1 MHRASLRAPV
11 SRMKVCRADHH
22 NKVPRRLRAGL
33 LLLCAMALGG
43 CAATKVADEALGDW
57 TKKALEATGLKKP
70 EPPALP
76 QVPQAEAL
84 RLPRKVSLRVFAQK
98 ELNHDAA
105 NQPLSLVL
113 RIYKLKSS
121 SAFLQAPYEAFAG
134 GGREKE
140 ALGDDVIDM
149 REVLLVPGQ
158 RYEVDE
164 KVVRE
169 ATAIGIVGLFNAPAA
184 QRWKFAFDAGA
195 AEKTGLVLG
204 AHGCA
209 LTVSTGQPLEVQ
221 IDPKM
226 LGGVRCTP

>member
-1 MHRASLRAPV
+1 M
-11 SRMKVCRADHH
+11 
-22 NKVPRRLRAGL
+22 GL
-33 LLLCAMALGG
+33 LLSALALGG
-43 CAATKVADEALGDW
+43 CAATKVADDTLGDW

-70 EPPALP
+70 DPPALP
-76 QVPQAEAL
+76 EVPQAEAL
-84 RLPRKVSLRVFAQK
+84 RLPRKIKLRVYAQK

-113 RIYKLKSS
+113 RIYKLKSTA
-121 SAFLQAPYEAFAG
+121 AFLQAPYEAFAVS
-134 GGREKE
+134 GREKE
-140 ALGDDVIDM
+140 VLGDDVIEM

-164 KVVRE
+164 KVARE
-169 ATAIGIVGLFNAPAA
+169 AAAIGVVGLFNAPAA

-209 LTVSTGQPLEVQ
+209 LTVSTGQPLSAPV
-221 IDPKM
+221 DPTV
-226 LGGVRCTP
+226 LGGVRCMP